1 MNTRKRL
8 LYLVH
13 RTPYPPNRGHRIRSF
28 HWLDYL
34 AQRCDLDVAFLADE
48 PLSTETEEALRAR
61 CRNVAWSVIP
71 PWQRRTQAILSLS
84 VGATA
89 TEGAFRSSKL
99 AREITFLCRRY
110 RYDVIIIY
118 CSSMVQYIP
127 RNFGKDGIIVD
138 LVDVDSQK
146 WLDYSRTSSMPLGW
160 LYRVEGVRL
169 RRVECRLA
177 ALASWVTLA
186 TVPERDLYNSFC
198 SHARTAVVE
207 NGVDTD
213 YFSPNFDNQEPPAQP
228 RLTFVG
234 ALDYPPNRNGVIW
247 FIDKVWPIL
256 AQCFSN
262 LEFYIVGAG
271 ADGKL
276 KAAVARVP
284 RVFLTGDVPDVRP
297 FLSGAVAIVPLQLAR
312 GVQNKV
318 LEAMA
323 MGCATI
329 ASSPA
334 LEGISTV
341 PGRHVLKAD
350 SPEEWINAVAGVID
364 DPSLRTAIGHAARH
378 YIVRHHT
385 WPEKLKVLDELLQ
398 L

>member
-1 MNTRKRL
+1 MAGLFTNK
-8 LYLVH
+8 
-13 RTPYPPNRGHRIRSF
+13 F
-28 HWLDYL
+28 D
-34 AQRCDLDVAFLADE
+34 A
-48 PLSTETEEALRAR
+48 
-61 CRNVAWSVIP
+61 
-71 PWQRRTQAILSLS
+71 
-84 VGATA
+84 
-89 TEGAFRSSKL
+89 
-99 AREITFLCRRY
+99 
-110 RYDVIIIY
+110 
-118 CSSMVQYIP
+118 
-127 RNFGKDGIIVD
+127 
-138 LVDVDSQK
+138 
-146 WLDYSRTSSMPLGW
+146 LGW

>member
-1 MNTRKRL
+1 
-8 LYLVH
+8 
-13 RTPYPPNRGHRIRSF
+13 
-28 HWLDYL
+28 

-48 PLSTETEEALRAR
+48 PLSTATEEALRAR
-61 CRNVAWSVIP
+61 CHNVAWSVIP
-71 PWQRRTQAILSLS
+71 PWQRWTQAILSLS

-89 TEGAFRSSKL
+89 TQGAFRSSKL
-99 AREITFLCRRY
+99 AREITSLCRRY
-110 RYDVIIIY
+110 RYDVIIVY

-127 RNFGKDGIIVD
+127 RNFGKDGVIVD

-146 WLDYSRTSSMPLGW
+146 WLDYSRTSSRPLGW

-169 RRVECRLA
+169 RRVECRVA

-198 SHARTAVVE
+198 PHAHTAVVE
-207 NGVDTD
+207 NGVDID
-213 YFSPNFDNQEPPAQP
+213 YFFPNFDSREPPIHP

-256 AQCFSN
+256 AQRFSN

-284 RVFLTGDVPDVRP
+284 RVFLTGDVPDVRT
-297 FLSGAVAIVPLQLAR
+297 FLSGAVAIVPLQMAR

-323 MGCATI
+323 MGCATV

-334 LEGISTV
+334 LEGISAV

-364 DPSLRTAIGHAARH
+364 NPSLRTAIGHAARD

-385 WPEKLKVLDELLQ
+385 WPEKLKALDELLQ

>member
-48 PLSTETEEALRAR
+48 PLTGETEQALRVR
-61 CRNVAWSVIP
+61 CRNVIWSLIL
-71 PWQRRTQAILSLS
+71 PWQRRIQAILSLS

-89 TEGAFRSSKL
+89 TKGAFWSNKL
-99 AREITFLCRRY
+99 ARQIASLCRRNS
-110 RYDVIIIY
+110 YDAILVY
-118 CSSMVQYIP
+118 CSSMVQYVP
-127 RNFGKDGIIVD
+127 AGFRKDGVIVD

-146 WLDYSRTSSMPLGW
+146 WLDYSRTSSLPLKW

-169 RRVECRLA
+169 RHVERRLPT
-177 ALASWVTLA
+177 LASWITLA
-186 TVPERDLYNSFC
+186 TVPECDLYKSFC
-198 SHARTAVVE
+198 PNARTAVVE
-207 NGVDTD
+207 NGVNID
-213 YFSPNFDNQEPPAQP
+213 YFSPSLNGEELSHH

-234 ALDYPPNRNGVIW
+234 ALDYSPNRTGVIW
-247 FIDKVWPIL
+247 FINKVWPIL
-256 AQCFSN
+256 VQRFSN
-262 LEFYIVGAG
+262 LELYIVGAG

-276 KAAVARVP
+276 KAAVTHVP

-297 FLSGAVAIVPLQLAR
+297 FLAGAVAIVPLQLAR

-334 LEGISTV
+334 LEGISAV

-350 SPEEWINAVAGVID
+350 TPEEWINAVAGVIKN
-364 DPSLRTAIGHAARH
+364 PSLRKAIGHAARD
-378 YIVRHHT
+378 YIVQHHT
-385 WPEKLKVLDELLQ
+385 WPQKLKALDELLQ